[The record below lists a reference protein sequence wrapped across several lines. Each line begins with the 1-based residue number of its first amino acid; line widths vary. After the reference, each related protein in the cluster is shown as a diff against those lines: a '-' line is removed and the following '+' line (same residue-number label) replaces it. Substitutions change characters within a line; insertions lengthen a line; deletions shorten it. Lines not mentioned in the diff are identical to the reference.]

1 MAPTRTVRG
10 AVLAFDAAHNEE
22 HYGNLVGYVRV
33 KEHGPPSTR
42 TISSAAEVAGGAM
55 RQTILVATFLA
66 VTVAANGQPVMIF
79 GGYESDHASFSIPGT
94 EAPHSLFADGLQGW
108 TAGVVAPVQGGVAF
122 VGRVAGMYGQ
132 NYETSPVIGDGRLR
146 PHLYTYEGGVRFMH
160 DATRRVTPFVEGVF
174 GMTKGQVGVQGH
186 EGGTAAGAVV
196 FAPVGESHAEGG
208 IGVGFDVHLSRLV
221 GLETAA
227 RYAWGAVADDGMN
240 RLQIGVSFVWWPAR
254 K

>member
-1 MAPTRTVRG
+1 
-10 AVLAFDAAHNEE
+10 
-22 HYGNLVGYVRV
+22 
-33 KEHGPPSTR
+33 
-42 TISSAAEVAGGAM
+42 M

-66 VTVAANGQPVMIF
+66 VTALANAQPVMIF
-79 GGYESDHASFSIPGT
+79 GGYESDHARFGIADTG
-94 EAPHSLFADGLQGW
+94 APHTLFADGLHGW
-108 TAGVVAPVQGGVAF
+108 TAGVVAPVAGGVAF

-132 NYETSPVIGDGRLR
+132 SYETSPVVGDGRRR

-174 GMTKGQVGVQGH
+174 GVTEGQVGLQGH
-186 EGGTAAGAVV
+186 ESGTAAGAVV
-196 FAPVGESHAEGG
+196 FAPLAESHAEGG
-208 IGVGFDVHLSRLV
+208 IGAGFDVHLSRLV

-227 RYAWGAVADDGMN
+227 RYEWGAVFDDRMN